1 MLAAFGLVLA
11 RAREGGAVTTSPT
24 PAPEAEAGA
33 AGLAAGAKNESGTC
47 TPERETCV
55 LASDIKDICHDVAS
69 DVVFQTTCDG
79 AAPPLPQSGELNFS
93 VAIFLSIMTF
103 VVLLAAL
110 LLQVRVLL
118 SGQAAAARA
127 NTLLIILAV
136 AGGVLVLLKS
146 VMDFYGGPD
155 GNLFTA
161 LINFLL
167 EWTNGVADAREWS
180 FLSEFVTEILVVATG
195 LVTTNYAATK
205 VGGQR
210 KAANR
215 RETSRENSAKD
226 EQIEALELALA
237 IKDTNARIDKGNVV
251 DMKSLLER
259 VRAAEAHATAAEAR
273 AAAAESISAGE
284 TAEAATQSEEAS
296 VAHLARVADAEA
308 RAMAAEARRDAA
320 EERAATAGVAET
332 KAHAEAE
339 AAQATVAGMEDQK
352 ARAEKAEA
360 EAAAANMATVKA
372 EVCRT
377 LARTNRRTASLHSTA
392 RVRCSMPAHLGRPNS
407 RHPSASSTS

>member
-1 MLAAFGLVLA
+1 
-11 RAREGGAVTTSPT
+11 
-24 PAPEAEAGA
+24 
-33 AGLAAGAKNESGTC
+33 
-47 TPERETCV
+47 
-55 LASDIKDICHDVAS
+55 
-69 DVVFQTTCDG
+69 
-79 AAPPLPQSGELNFS
+79 
-93 VAIFLSIMTF
+93 MTF
-103 VVLLAAL
+103 VVSLAAL

-118 SGQAAAARA
+118 SGRDAAAWA
-127 NTLLIILAV
+127 NTLLILLAV
-136 AGGVLVLLKS
+136 AGCVLVLLKS

-155 GNLFTA
+155 GNLYTA
-161 LINFLL
+161 MINFLL

-180 FLSEFVTEILVVATG
+180 FLSEFVTEIVVVATG

-210 KAANR
+210 KAGNR
-215 RETSRENSAKD
+215 EISDKD

-237 IKDTNARIDKGNVV
+237 IKDTTARIDKGNAV

-259 VRAAEAHATAAEAR
+259 VKAAEAHATAAEAR

-308 RAMAAEARRDAA
+308 RVADAEARAMAAEARHDAA
-320 EERAATAGVAET
+320 EKRAATAGAAET

-339 AAQATVAGMEDQK
+339 ATVAGMADQK

-377 LARTNRRTASLHSTA
+377 LAN
-392 RVRCSMPAHLGRPNS
+392 
-407 RHPSASSTS
+407 